1 MWRTLGKKPKKCFLT
16 WSMAGFWKGLH
27 VQYSGM
33 SSSEPEMPSCPVPLA
48 SCTAGRISCIAG
60 RGFSY
65 VDFVLLVPG
74 PGYGVCTAWPGGF
87 ALCWDTGDRHDINSN
102 RGWRLL
108 ELCLSHKQGR
118 RRWQGEGGSSSRAAM
133 DRGGSAAPLSLT
145 PSRSSQGTMEQGGRR
160 AVSES
165 FLGNCQAPELT
176 KLLVN

>member
-1 MWRTLGKKPKKCFLT
+1 MVFAQPGLGV
-16 WSMAGFWKGLH
+16 SH
-27 VQYSGM
+27 
-33 SSSEPEMPSCPVPLA
+33 
-48 SCTAGRISCIAG
+48 
-60 RGFSY
+60 
-65 VDFVLLVPG
+65 
-74 PGYGVCTAWPGGF
+74 
-87 ALCWDTGDRHDINSN
+87 CWDTGDRNDINSN

-118 RRWQGEGGSSSRAAM
+118 RRWKGKGGSSSRAAM

-145 PSRSSQGTMEQGGRR
+145 PSRGSQAVVTSRSSQGTTEQGGHR